1 MMPYVATLSLLHFF
15 CFITVSS
22 LSNLFV
28 VHEQGPLD
36 AFRKSS
42 LLGGRSADG
51 FIRQPELKSLLSLLG
66 LRGMAHTF
74 LLATKDEHALTAVPV
89 HMREYVQGECWSIC
103 HDTQDIMKQYP
114 DMQDVSAWVN
124 CRHAGSNFSSCAEN
138 TDHVSWVPVKPSSSP
153 CPYVA
158 VRDSA
163 QIVLVENTLTIRGN
177 TAQHPRD

>member
-1 MMPYVATLSLLHFF
+1 M
-15 CFITVSS
+15 
-22 LSNLFV
+22 
-28 VHEQGPLD
+28 HEQGPLD

-51 FIRQPELKSLLSLLG
+51 FVGQAELKSLLRLLG
-66 LRGMAHTF
+66 LTGMAHKF
-74 LLATKDEHALTAVPV
+74 LLATKEEHALTDVPV